1 MKFLKNK
8 WFLLTFIFFI
18 LSRVYI
24 LLNPPPFYSDVSH
37 DYIRYANMWFGG
49 LTPYLKHFYEYPP
62 ITLPLLYIP
71 LLIEKLG
78 LGFYYLN
85 FRLMTFFL
93 EIFIFFHFYK
103 IILKLKISNLS
114 KILSLTFYLIAAVIA
129 KDFYYEGIDLVFI
142 SSLIIALTYFLSKS
156 KSFLN
161 RFWFWFFLW
170 LSTAIKFMTAPL
182 LAAYFY
188 LNKLNFKKE
197 LKAISFAFLAIWG
210 LPLVI
215 FRSSMAVMFVFHGR
229 RGLKYASFP
238 SYVVET
244 INYWKNSEVRL
255 NLAPDFQLLG
265 PISTQAEKA
274 VSIIFPL
281 SICLVLIYAFI
292 LIFKPNLKN
301 LSHTFWQLL
310 FVEKLK
316 TNHLDPYLFSLKFA
330 LIYILTIFL
339 TGKVFS
345 QPFHIWLIPL
355 VALYPFKSIKSQL
368 TFMGLVL
375 WLLVIDTTPWL
386 NFLDEGIMVIEPL
399 PMKFFIYL
407 ARFLPMFILL
417 FLSLRLPN
425 KYEKTQ

>member
-1 MKFLKNK
+1 MKIFKNK
-8 WFLLTFIFFI
+8 WFLLTFTFFI
-18 LSRVYI
+18 ISRVYI

-37 DYIRYANMWFGG
+37 DYARYAKIWFGG

-62 ITLPLLYIP
+62 FTLPLLYIP

-93 EIFIFFHFYK
+93 EIFIFFNFYK
-103 IILKLKISNLS
+103 IITQLKIANLS
-114 KILSLTFYLIAAVIA
+114 KVISLVFYLSAAVIA

-142 SSLIIALTYFLSKS
+142 SLLVIAIANFLSPS
-156 KSFLN
+156 KSFFN
-161 RFWFWFFLW
+161 RFWFWLFFW
-170 LSTAIKFMTAPL
+170 FSTAIKFMSAPL
-182 LAAYFY
+182 LVIYFY
-188 LNKLNFKKE
+188 LTRLDLKSE
-197 LKAISFAFLAIWG
+197 LKAIGLAFLVIWG
-210 LPLVI
+210 IPLAI
-215 FRSSMAVMFVFHGR
+215 FRSSLAVMFVFHGR

-238 SYVVET
+238 SFVVET
-244 INYWKNSEVRL
+244 INYWKNTEVRL
-255 NLAPDFQLLG
+255 NLAPDFQLIG
-265 PISTQAEKA
+265 PISSITEKI
-274 VSIIFPL
+274 VSIAFPL
-281 SICLVLIYAFI
+281 SIILVLIYAFI
-292 LIFKPNLKN
+292 LIFRP
-301 LSHTFWQLL
+301 
-310 FVEKLK
+310 KLK
-316 TNHLDPYLFSLKFA
+316 SLGQTFRQIFFVKKLSLKHLDPYSFSLKFA

-355 VALYPFKSIKSQL
+355 IALYPFKSIKKQL

-386 NFLDEGIMVIEPL
+386 NFLNEGTMVIEPL

-417 FLSLRLPN
+417 FLSIRLPN
-425 KYEKTQ
+425 HYEKNK